1 MDLYGHRF
9 DGSDQESADRMQKLF
24 GNLSRDD
31 DAASD
36 EKVVVISDRAEA
48 ETGLIR
54 LSPHRR
60 GAG

>member
-1 MDLYGHRF
+1 
-9 DGSDQESADRMQKLF
+9 MQKLF

-31 DAASD
+31 HAASD